1 MFRQNSEIN
10 FKKNEMNLTGFSSD
24 YEQNQNKKSTL
35 LYDSTSKTNVSLDND
50 NYNTML
56 HYKIKYNCNK
66 KKNNSKNG
74 YLNSSKDEHYPSSD
88 KDGTIVSDNSS
99 LFLFNPNTKN
109 KISYSDLIESMDDLS
124 DVVTPALK
132 HNIVCNFKAR

>member
-1 MFRQNSEIN
+1 MLRQNSEIN
-10 FKKNEMNLTGFSSD
+10 FKENEMNLTGFSSD
-24 YEQNQNKKSTL
+24 YEHNQNKKSTL

-50 NYNTML
+50 NYNNML
-56 HYKIKYNCNK
+56 HYKIKYNCNN

-74 YLNSSKDEHYPSSD
+74 EYYPSSD
-88 KDGTIVSDNSS
+88 KDGTIISDNSS

-124 DVVTPALK
+124 DVATPALK